1 MHWMSW
7 DKVTRPKAQG
17 GIGFRNLR
25 VFNQALLARQA
36 WRLLHFPDSLCARL
50 LKARYYPAG
59 NLIDTAFIQNQSQTW
74 RGIVYG
80 LELLK
85 KGIIWRIGDGS
96 KVKIFRD
103 NWLPRPGALKPDG
116 RKGSSRRKWVS
127 ELIRADSR
135 TWDVEAVRECCWPH
149 DANTILGIKLAGRAS
164 DDFLAWSGESSGLF
178 SVRSAY
184 RIGMQASL
192 QNLSRGQSSFEPT
205 GDRTVWEVVWKA
217 NVPQKLRV
225 FAWRAATDSLGVLAG
240 LYHRI
245 SSINPIC
252 SICGREE
259 EDVHHAL
266 VRCTLAR
273 ALRDELRSHWTLP
286 TEEQFLAKEGEW
298 LFHLLHNAS
307 RDTRPK
313 IIFLLWRVW
322 HHRNNVVHGDG
333 KASISAPV
341 PYLVSYHDSFTMI
354 RSGGSDKAHFTS
366 WVAPML
372 GSVKAN
378 VDAGWDSTTKNA
390 GVGIIIRDH
399 LGHTLLAE
407 WKFLP
412 FCGSAEEAEVI
423 ACLEGLR
430 HLILLRRWPATLE
443 SDCLR
448 VVHAITSDKEE
459 QSASWAA
466 ILEAREMLKIYHDIT
481 VAKVDRVNNGVAHVL
496 AQLGKSGLS
505 DISRDSAPDC
515 VRDLIAVDCMNT
527 M

>member
-1 MHWMSW
+1 MLDSFSPSRGIRQGDPLSQYLFLFIADGLSCLIRKEIENNSLRELHICRRAPGISHLLFADDSLLFFEASTDQAAVVKSILNRYEQGTGQQVSLGKCLIMFGDRCLGETQVEIKNILQYDTVCFEEKYLGLPVPEGRMKKGKFKSSKGKFSKHVSDWCEKYMSSGAKEILIKSILQSVSTYAMGVYKFPMGLLDELEQIIRNFWWGDEQNKKRMHWMSW

-50 LKARYYPAG
+50 LKARYYPSG

-85 KGIIWRIGDGS
+85 KGIIWRIGDVS

-164 DDFLAWSGESSGLF
+164 DDFLAWSGESNGLF

-240 LYHRI
+240 LHHRI

-259 EDVHHAL
+259 EDVHHAWSDVPSL
-266 VRCTLAR
+266 V
-273 ALRDELRSHWTLP
+273 
-286 TEEQFLAKEGEW
+286 
-298 LFHLLHNAS
+298 LFGMS
-307 RDTRPK
+307 
-313 IIFLLWRVW
+313 
-322 HHRNNVVHGDG
+322 
-333 KASISAPV
+333 
-341 PYLVSYHDSFTMI
+341 
-354 RSGGSDKAHFTS
+354 
-366 WVAPML
+366 
-372 GSVKAN
+372 
-378 VDAGWDSTTKNA
+378 
-390 GVGIIIRDH
+390 
-399 LGHTLLAE
+399 
-407 WKFLP
+407 
-412 FCGSAEEAEVI
+412 
-423 ACLEGLR
+423 
-430 HLILLRRWPATLE
+430 
-443 SDCLR
+443 
-448 VVHAITSDKEE
+448 
-459 QSASWAA
+459 
-466 ILEAREMLKIYHDIT
+466 
-481 VAKVDRVNNGVAHVL
+481 
-496 AQLGKSGLS
+496 
-505 DISRDSAPDC
+505 
-515 VRDLIAVDCMNT
+515 
-527 M
+527 